1 MRGALIHG
9 LAAAMACAAASGA
22 QASVA
27 TAIEVSDFHVQL
39 KALAPGATPAV
50 AFSSPTGSTS
60 VSDSSFGVPATE
72 QHRAAASGQAF
83 GQAATAA
90 MTGPY
95 AGSTAAIDGNV
106 FEAGAFIRTA
116 AYASSL
122 VALATASGT
131 IGLVN
136 DVSTASFTLAPWTVM
151 TISANVSAMASCT
164 GADPLEVADSG
175 LLMAIGDS
183 EGTGPQFDYV
193 SFDALAIG
201 FLGAFDDHESTVL
214 SLSYFNDSDSAISGV
229 FSGYVSSFAS
239 SGLAVST
246 VPEPAVA
253 TLLLASLAAWG
264 LARRRGTMAGPSGP

>member
-1 MRGALIHG
+1 MRGALIQG
-9 LAAAMACAAASGA
+9 LVAAMACAAMSVA

-27 TAIEVSDFHVQL
+27 TEIDVSDFHVQL
-39 KALAPGATPAV
+39 KPLAPGATPAV
-50 AFSSPTGSTS
+50 SFSSPMGSTS
-60 VSDSSFGVPATE
+60 VSDSSFGIPATE

-90 MTGPY
+90 LDGPY
-95 AGSTAAIDGNV
+95 AGGAAAIDGNV
-106 FEAGAFIRTA
+106 FEAGAFIRTS

-122 VALATASGT
+122 VLQASGTGT

-164 GADPLEVADSG
+164 GANPFEVADSG

-201 FLGAFDDHESTVL
+201 FFGAFEDRESTVV
-214 SLSYFNDSDSAISGV
+214 SLSYVNDSDVAISGV
-229 FSGYVSSFAS
+229 FSGYVASFAS
-239 SGLAVST
+239 SGQAVDP
-246 VPEPAVA
+246 VPEPRGAAMLVA
-253 TLLLASLAAWG
+253 GLLALAAGW
-264 LARRRGTMAGPSGP
+264 RRRRQSP

>member
-1 MRGALIHG
+1 MRGALIQG
-9 LAAAMACAAASGA
+9 LAAAMACAAVSVA

-27 TAIEVSDFHVQL
+27 TEIDVSDFHVQL

-50 AFSSPTGSTS
+50 SFSSPMGSTS
-60 VSDSSFGVPATE
+60 VSDSSFGIPATG
-72 QHRAAASGQAF
+72 QHRTAASGQAF

-90 MTGPY
+90 MDGPY
-95 AGSTAAIDGNV
+95 AGGAAAIDGNV
-106 FEAGAFIRTA
+106 FEAGAFIRTS

-122 VALATASGT
+122 VVQASGTGT

-136 DVSTASFTLAPWTVM
+136 DVSTASFMLAPWTVM
-151 TISANVSAMASCT
+151 TISANVSATASCT
-164 GADPLEVADSG
+164 GANPFELADSG

-201 FLGAFDDHESTVL
+201 FFGVFEDRESTVV
-214 SLSYFNDSDSAISGV
+214 SLSYFNDTDSAISGV

-239 SGLAVST
+239 SGLPASP
-246 VPEPAVA
+246 VPEPAGSA
-253 TLLLASLAAWG
+253 LLAAG
-264 LARRRGTMAGPSGP
+264 LVVLRGLLRARRA